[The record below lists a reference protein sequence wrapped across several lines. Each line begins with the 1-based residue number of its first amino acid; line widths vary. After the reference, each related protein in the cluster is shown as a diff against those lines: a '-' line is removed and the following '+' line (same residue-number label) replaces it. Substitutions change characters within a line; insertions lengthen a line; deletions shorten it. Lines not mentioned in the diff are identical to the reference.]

1 MAHRNCFRFVILAKV
16 VTILQDFMTFL
27 VSADG
32 QSEFW
37 Y

>member
-1 MAHRNCFRFVILAKV
+1 MAYRNFFRFVILTKV
-16 VTILQDFMTFL
+16 VTILQAFFL
-27 VSADG
+27 VSADC